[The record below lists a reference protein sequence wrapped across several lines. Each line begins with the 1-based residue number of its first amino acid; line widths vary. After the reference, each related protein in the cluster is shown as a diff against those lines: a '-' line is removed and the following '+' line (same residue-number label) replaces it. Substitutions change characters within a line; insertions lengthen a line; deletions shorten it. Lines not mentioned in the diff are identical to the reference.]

1 MVLGRLI
8 NKVGWGRGGG
18 LTTRRK
24 KEFHNKLCDS
34 ADQNTF
40 FSGGGT
46 CKWGPYKWRGWL
58 VNGGHMAGG
67 LICGGSYNRNFTVFV
82 RGEDWHN
89 PSLKK
94 DRNQIVTI
102 VY

>member
-40 FSGGGT
+40 LSGGRGGT
-46 CKWGPYKWRGWL
+46 CKWGPYKWRGRL
-58 VNGGHMAGG
+58 VSGGHIAGG
-67 LICGGSYNRNFTVFV
+67 LICGGV
-82 RGEDWHN
+82 
-89 PSLKK
+89 L
-94 DRNQIVTI
+94 
-102 VY
+102 

>member
-1 MVLGRLI
+1 M
-8 NKVGWGRGGG
+8 
-18 LTTRRK
+18 
-24 KEFHNKLCDS
+24 E
-34 ADQNTF
+34 
-40 FSGGGT
+40 
-46 CKWGPYKWRGWL
+46 
-58 VNGGHMAGG
+58 
-67 LICGGSYNRNFTVFV
+67 GSYNRNFTVFV